1 MSNKAKRIIVA
12 VALLL
17 VAVLSFTVLYNAFSA
32 DKFVRP
38 RVQYL
43 DEKKATVM
51 EMSAVAIAAS
61 AAITLVPGDIGTP
74 IADKLADLSKY
85 SVIILCAVFLEK
97 YLLKLIIVA
106 AFRIIIPVGLLIVAI
121 CLLVNRDR
129 FFRLGARLVICGI
142 LIASIIPVSVFIS
155 QTIESTYQDTIQET
169 IETAKEDTK
178 EIEDNSES
186 QSAIERFINSIKGGV
201 KTVTDKFEKTLT
213 NMIEAFAVMIVTSC
227 LIPIVVFLLFWW
239 LLRSLFN
246 EDTFRRGPTLP
257 LFVGPRRGGAVPA
270 LAAEAGNPG
279 RPDAYMAA
287 EREVFGGAGQRP
299 AGAAGPENAGSIV
312 PVSTVAEPAGR
323 NAGANVAA
331 GEAHGGSGE
340 AHAAAGGA
348 NTAEGQR
355 AEPPVDADA
364 VARIVD
370 DAARLAGIKPSAP
383 KDSPNSDKPA
393 RP

>member
-129 FFRLGARLVICGI
+129 FFRLGARLVICGV
-142 LIASIIPVSVFIS
+142 LIASVIPVSVFIS
-155 QTIESTYQDTIQET
+155 QTIESTYQETIQET

-270 LAAEAGNPG
+270 LAAEAGN
-279 RPDAYMAA
+279 
-287 EREVFGGAGQRP
+287 AGP
-299 AGAAGPENAGSIV
+299 GAAGSENAGRIV
-312 PVSTVAEPAGR
+312 PVNTGAEPAGR
-323 NAGANVAA
+323 NAGAN
-331 GEAHGGSGE
+331 
-340 AHAAAGGA
+340 AAASGVR
-348 NTAEGQR
+348 TSEDR
-355 AEPPVDADA
+355 TAEPPVDADA

-383 KDSPNSDKPA
+383 KDAPNKDKPA

>member
-43 DEKKATVM
+43 DEKKTTVM

-129 FFRLGARLVICGI
+129 FFRLGARLVICGV

-155 QTIESTYQDTIQET
+155 QTIESTYQETIQET

-257 LFVGPRRGGAVPA
+257 LFAGPRRGGAVSA
-270 LAAEAGNPG
+270 LATEAGN
-279 RPDAYMAA
+279 
-287 EREVFGGAGQRP
+287 AGP
-299 AGAAGPENAGSIV
+299 GAAGSENAGRIV
-312 PVSTVAEPAGR
+312 PANTGAEPAGR
-323 NAGANVAA
+323 NAGANPAA
-331 GEAHGGSGE
+331 GE
-340 AHAAAGGA
+340 AHAAAGGVNA
-348 NTAEGQR
+348 AASGVRTSEDR
-355 AEPPVDADA
+355 TAEPPVDADA

-370 DAARLAGIKPSAP
+370 DAARLAGIKTAAP